1 MKPQVH
7 EIINVIRER
16 FAEMPESAPSPQALK
31 RWLSQQGY
39 SRNDI
44 DAAMGMIQAAQ
55 ETQQPPYVMVEPVRA
70 CRSFTAQEISKLT
83 AEAREALQ
91 RLELYALVSLPE
103 LEAILDRLGQFEG
116 EVGLEE
122 LDYLVSWIVCG
133 NRDAQSQ
140 DMIYNVLENAP
151 NTLH

>member
-1 MKPQVH
+1 MKPQVN
-7 EIINVIRER
+7 EIIDVIREKI
-16 FAEMPESAPSPQALK
+16 ADKPGSAPTPQALK

-44 DAAMGMIQAAQ
+44 DAAMGMLKAAH
-55 ETQQPPYVMVEPVRA
+55 ETQQQPYVAVEPVRA
-70 CRSFTAQEISKLT
+70 CRSFTAQETSKLT
-83 AEAREALQ
+83 TEAREALQ

-103 LEAILDRLGQFEG
+103 LEAILDRLGQFDG

-140 DMIYNVLENAP
+140 DIIYNVLEKTP

>member
-7 EIINVIRER
+7 EIINVIREKY
-16 FAEMPESAPSPQALK
+16 ADKPDSVPSPQALK
-31 RWLSQQGY
+31 RWLAQQGY

-44 DAAMGMIQAAQ
+44 DTAMGMIKEAQ
-55 ETQQPPYVMVEPVRA
+55 EAHQPPYVMVEPARA
-70 CRSFTAQEISKLT
+70 CRSLTAQERGKLT

-91 RLELYALVSLPE
+91 RLELYALISLPE
-103 LEAILDRLGQFEG
+103 LEAILDRLGQFDG

-133 NRDAQSQ
+133 NRDAQCQ
-140 DMIYNVLENAP
+140 DIIYNVLENES